1 MTFTF
6 LACSITGAKP
16 TLQTLTSSASQLRA
30 NTIGQDYFSC
40 CGGGETEARSKE
52 RADLSPLRGAPFALT
67 SRRHPAPILTS
78 IDFRRSHLWSKAC
91 GSWDA
96 VGWILMPG
104 PSSEVPL
111 RVWEAAAVPPAG
123 EWDTHF
129 RGCGVLAHP
138 GLFQC
143 NKHCVPALLQQA
155 ESPHHGPVSNA
166 QGQWVCG
173 CPAPCMKHA
182 LMCIHRGCPGRASWC
197 IYLCTHT
204 GVHKHG
210 LMSALG
216 VSPAPVLC

>member
-91 GSWDA
+91 GWWDA

-129 RGCGVLAHP
+129 RGCDVLAHP
-138 GLFQC
+138 GLFLWSHAHSATSTVSLPCC
-143 NKHCVPALLQQA
+143 NKQKAPTMGQCPMPRGSGYAGARLPA
-155 ESPHHGPVSNA
+155 
-166 QGQWVCG
+166 
-173 CPAPCMKHA
+173 
-182 LMCIHRGCPGRASWC
+182 
-197 IYLCTHT
+197 
-204 GVHKHG
+204 
-210 LMSALG
+210 
-216 VSPAPVLC
+216 